1 MFPIFDTNL
10 WFSSIHCEPTHQSL
24 CPLPSKKWK
33 QLRTIEVTIPQG
45 FSKLWLS
52 LAGSFLLF
60 YFLLHPGRWPHSTLW
75 YCNKSVHKDAFWQL
89 YYRCPLIFSQIWN
102 VQKRWICGAK
112 LLRNL
117 YNLSPHGLYM
127 DYYLHTQCWDYFTP
141 ACVHDSSTGTPTS
154 AHWSKSYKYN

>member
-10 WFSSIHCEPTHQSL
+10 SIHCEPTHQSL

-52 LAGSFLLF
+52 LARSFLLF

-89 YYRCPLIFSQIWN
+89 YYRCPLILRQIWD
-102 VQKRWICGAK
+102 VQK
-112 LLRNL
+112 LVTSLRTFIQNFVKYCQKVFQPL
-117 YNLSPHGLYM
+117 GIDEVRN
-127 DYYLHTQCWDYFTP
+127 
-141 ACVHDSSTGTPTS
+141 CVHIYWLNLFIFIVINTLFSSGQHTL
-154 AHWSKSYKYN
+154 

>member
-10 WFSSIHCEPTHQSL
+10 SIHCEPTHQSL

-52 LAGSFLLF
+52 LARSFLLF

-89 YYRCPLIFSQIWN
+89 YYRWPLILRQIWD
-102 VQKRWICGAK
+102 VQK
-112 LLRNL
+112 LVTSLRTFIQNFVKYCQKVFQPL
-117 YNLSPHGLYM
+117 GIDEVRN
-127 DYYLHTQCWDYFTP
+127 
-141 ACVHDSSTGTPTS
+141 CVHIYWLNLFIFIVINTLFSSGQHTL
-154 AHWSKSYKYN
+154 

>member
-10 WFSSIHCEPTHQSL
+10 SIHCEPTHQSL

-52 LAGSFLLF
+52 LARSFLLF

-89 YYRCPLIFSQIWN
+89 YYRCPLILRQIWD
-102 VQKRWICGAK
+102 VQKLVTSLRTFIQNFVKYCQKVFQPLGIDEVWICI
-112 LLRNL
+112 
-117 YNLSPHGLYM
+117 SI
-127 DYYLHTQCWDYFTP
+127 DWIC
-141 ACVHDSSTGTPTS
+141 SS
-154 AHWSKSYKYN
+154 WL

>member
-1 MFPIFDTNL
+1 MFPIIDINL

-89 YYRCPLIFSQIWN
+89 YYRCPLILSQIWDMRRTKKMN
-102 VQKRWICGAK
+102 LWRKIVAK
-112 LLRNL
+112 L
-117 YNLSPHGLYM
+117 NLSPRGLYM

-141 ACVHDSSTGTPTS
+141 ATVHAQLFYQHAYERSLVQIL
-154 AHWSKSYKYN
+154 